1 MMWAEQYRANVPL
14 SDYIK
19 LAWNWIHTEKTAPVH
34 RRIKQDTKSS
44 QVRFHFPGLGFRLF
58 LGSPMLLMYAFAG
71 LTRGFGD
78 IKWHNLY
85 ACNNVNDMTTRVI
98 SNEYGRRRGN

>member
-1 MMWAEQYRANVPL
+1 MVWAEQYRAKVLL

-44 QVRFHFPGLGFRLF
+44 QVRFHFPRLGFRLF
-58 LGSPMLLMYAFAG
+58 LGSPMLLMYAFTV
-71 LTRGFGD
+71 LTRASGD
-78 IKWHNLY
+78 IK
-85 ACNNVNDMTTRVI
+85 
-98 SNEYGRRRGN
+98 